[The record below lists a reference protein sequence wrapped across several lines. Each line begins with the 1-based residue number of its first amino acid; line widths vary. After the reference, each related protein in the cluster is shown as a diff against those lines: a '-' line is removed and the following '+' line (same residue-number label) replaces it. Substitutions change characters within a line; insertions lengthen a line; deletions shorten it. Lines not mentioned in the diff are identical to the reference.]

1 MAETHRSRNVASVL
15 VVLVLLAG
23 ISIGI
28 YLIQRKPEP
37 AATPQ
42 QPAGPSSRQVLA
54 TARFQVRTGRVTQAM
69 QLLVKYL
76 AANPADREARIFLAE
91 LHLQQDQDARA
102 EALVDA
108 ILAEDPN
115 WPPALWLKGGIL
127 EPRDPAQAEIWYR
140 RAAAQPNAGQRIW
153 SAWGRALLAQG
164 QIVQGMDQLQKAYA
178 AGARSPEVILP
189 LAARQMREGLYDQAA
204 ELLAQARRQD
214 PQAVE
219 AYVMGAACAKEQN
232 QLDRAEALFRQAL
245 ALPMGPD
252 RQATVL
258 MEIGRLAGL
267 DHRWVESAEAFARAG
282 AFRPLRGPASLES
295 AQAYFHAEKYALAME
310 QIDRAWPDMAGYPEA
325 QRWRKRI
332 EDARFGA
339 PESDAKEGWFGPDT
353 TRPRA
358 DDDEEEEEGDEAG
371 GFFNP

>member
-1 MAETHRSRNVASVL
+1 MADPNRSRNVASVL

-28 YLIQRKPEP
+28 YLIQRKPAPVPTP
-37 AATPQ
+37 AP
-42 QPAGPSSRQVLA
+42 PSGPSSKQVLA
-54 TARFQVRTGRVTQAM
+54 TARFQVRTGRPVRAM
-69 QLLVKYL
+69 QLLVKHL
-76 AANPADREARIFLAE
+76 AANPGDREARVFLAE
-91 LHLQQDQDARA
+91 LHLRQGQDAQA

-115 WPPALWLKGGIL
+115 WPPALWLKGGIV
-127 EPRDPAQAEIWYR
+127 EPRNAGQAEIWYR
-140 RAAAQPNAGQRIW
+140 RAAAQANAGEKIW

-164 QIVQGMDQLQKAYA
+164 QIEQGLAQLRKAYA
-178 AGARSPEVILP
+178 AGARGPEVLLP
-189 LAARQMREGLYDQAA
+189 LAAREMREGFYD
-204 ELLAQARRQD
+204 QARRQD

-245 ALPMGPD
+245 ALPMDPD
-252 RQATVL
+252 REATVL

-267 DHRWVESAEAFARAG
+267 GHRWIESAEAFAKAG
-282 AFRPLRGPASLES
+282 AFRPLRGPASLEA

-310 QIDRAWPDMAGYPEA
+310 QIDRAWPDMAGYAEA

-332 EDARFGA
+332 EDARFGP
-339 PESDAKEGWFGPDT
+339 PETDAKESWFGPDAT
-353 TRPRA
+353 GPA
-358 DDDEEEEEGDEAG
+358 AEGNGDDEDAG